1 MDCLFITGGTKKKY
15 IIDIAEMN
23 RSNIHETLMNSQIKE
38 EFIDEL
44 DKILTYCEMA
54 QYSPL
59 SGDEAENSLINT
71 KKLLLNL
78 RKHA

>member
-1 MDCLFITGGTKKKY
+1 
-15 IIDIAEMN
+15 
-23 RSNIHETLMNSQIKE
+23 
-38 EFIDEL
+38 
-44 DKILTYCEMA
+44 MA